1 MVDYAPFELETP
13 PILVQK
19 PVQVK
24 RTCTECN
31 MLVMAFIA
39 GVFLMAIFDALK

>member
-1 MVDYAPFELETP
+1 MVDYAPFELEPP
-13 PILVQK
+13 PILVQR
-19 PVQVK
+19 PVQVR